1 MKKLVYGS
9 VYDDAAPAH
18 KVPNLS
24 DMVSKVDNFCKEV
37 KQNRYD
43 PKYEAEANKMLESF
57 TNRTSAVESQMSDE
71 EKAVAK
77 KAYAQ
82 LDAVCRRFKMNAKL
96 ADSLGGA
103 AEKIGQSGYRQ
114 SVSSSTFGKVINGA
128 ASLNEDVNT
137 YIATL
142 TEGIENL
149 TEDTHQIDQL
159 CEDIQD
165 TVHKLVNKLE
175 YVIADRVYPF
185 DQYEV
190 KAVDETQFYDDFQDN
205 GDLNKAWDKY
215 DEFCKASS
223 EYEADTDYLEKVLD
237 ALRSIQTD

>member
-1 MKKLVYGS
+1 MKQHFIKYPVTASTDCDPIYRLHVNMEWDVDGHS
-9 VYDDAAPAH
+9 LICTDIDRERNIVTILETWISEDTH
-18 KVPNLS
+18 EE
-24 DMVSKVDNFCKEV
+24 VSEESKYKIVCKDGEEYAV
-37 KQNRYD
+37 
-43 PKYEAEANKMLESF
+43 ANKYFKLSVGGALNFEKFYPDAF
-57 TNRTSAVESQMSDE
+57 TDYTDSSSATSSDTSDE
-71 EKAVAK
+71 V
-77 KAYAQ
+77 
-82 LDAVCRRFKMNAKL
+82 F
-96 ADSLGGA
+96 GA
-103 AEKIGQSGYRQ
+103 T
-114 SVSSSTFGKVINGA
+114 SSPST
-128 ASLNEDVNT
+128 DVNN

-149 TEDTHQIDQL
+149 TEDTYQIDQL

-205 GDLNKAWDKY
+205 GDLNEAWDKY
-215 DEFCKASS
+215 DEFCRASS